1 MNDAVFFD
9 LDGTLTDP
17 KTGIVRS
24 IRHAMDRLGLECP
37 SDDDLTWCIGPP
49 LLESFSTLVGSTL
62 AAEAVRHY
70 RERFSEHG
78 WKENVPYPG
87 VVNMLQQL
95 IAAGRELYV
104 ATSKPLVFADRII
117 KHFEMDRYF
126 GRVFGSELDGTR
138 SDKGELLRFAL
149 SELTL
154 TGQATM
160 VGDRMHDVVGAK
172 ANCLRSVGVTYGYGS
187 LQELENAGADAL
199 AASPDQLVKLLFARN
214 F

>member
-1 MNDAVFFD
+1 
-9 LDGTLTDP
+9 
-17 KTGIVRS
+17 
-24 IRHAMDRLGLECP
+24 
-37 SDDDLTWCIGPP
+37 
-49 LLESFSTLVGSTL
+49 
-62 AAEAVRHY
+62 
-70 RERFSEHG
+70 
-78 WKENVPYPG
+78 
-87 VVNMLQQL
+87 MLQQL

-154 TGQATM
+154 TGQVTM